1 MALGD
6 VLLGASLAENCR
18 GPGRTKGQASRPKIG
33 LIAKLHHCAGRIPQE
48 RPDAIKIE
56 ARKLNL
62 RSMLQVGVTFNLT
75 ETQS

>member
-56 ARKLNL
+56 ARKLKNIKFKIDAAGW
-62 RSMLQVGVTFNLT
+62 SDF
-75 ETQS
+75 